1 MAAGLAASVLSAG
14 AQDVRQAREMRA
26 RGPLPRTAYQ
36 GRSRPEQTE
45 RFSRRIKI
53 GGDGRVSVANF
64 AGDIVV
70 TGGPGDE
77 VSIEAIKRTHG
88 DPSQLASVHIEV
100 DEHAG
105 RVDVRTMYGARHD
118 SVSVDYTIAVPSSAS
133 IGVKSVSGNVKVA
146 RVQGSVRAETVE
158 GSVTASATPRL
169 EIAKAVSGDVDL
181 SDAGADGDLTAA
193 SVSGNVRVKGLKGHS
208 LNLGTVSGDLTLS
221 NVACDRLVARSV
233 SGNVEYSGALT
244 KNGRYDVTSHSGT
257 VRLTLDGA
265 TGFEFNAIS
274 FSGSIRS
281 ELPLTMAGSSDSTQR
296 DDRRGPGP
304 RRRGR
309 VLNSPSM
316 RANFGD
322 GSATLTIRTFSGDI
336 VIARGK

>member
-1 MAAGLAASVLSAG
+1 M
-14 AQDVRQAREMRA
+14 
-26 RGPLPRTAYQ
+26 
-36 GRSRPEQTE
+36 
-45 RFSRRIKI
+45 
-53 GGDGRVSVANF
+53 
-64 AGDIVV
+64 
-70 TGGPGDE
+70 
-77 VSIEAIKRTHG
+77 
-88 DPSQLASVHIEV
+88 
-100 DEHAG
+100 
-105 RVDVRTMYGARHD
+105 
-118 SVSVDYTIAVPSSAS
+118 
-133 IGVKSVSGNVKVA
+133 
-146 RVQGSVRAETVE
+146 
-158 GSVTASATPRL
+158 
-169 EIAKAVSGDVDL
+169 
-181 SDAGADGDLTAA
+181 
-193 SVSGNVRVKGLKGHS
+193 
-208 LNLGTVSGDLTLS
+208 
-221 NVACDRLVARSV
+221 ACDRLVARSV

-336 VIARGK
+336 VIARAK